1 MDLHGLDDVIDNE
14 APDSPADDRPLV
26 LVTLFGG
33 GWYREI
39 LKISER
45 LPAEKFRFAYAYGY
59 LDKVHGAADLPMPH
73 PGERLPIRFLGPTR
87 KRWFGRFV
95 NGWNFLVACVEA
107 FRIVRKLRPDV
118 ILGLSTASS
127 AALFLAGRMFGA
139 RCIYVESLTRVDDL
153 SLTGRIVY
161 HTRLANV
168 VYGQWPQLCRRLPRV
183 RYAGAVL

>member
-1 MDLHGLDDVIDNE
+1 MIDDESQHSTTD
-14 APDSPADDRPLV
+14 ARPLV

-39 LKISER
+39 LRISER
-45 LPAEKFRFAYAYGY
+45 LPADKFRFAYAYGY
-59 LDKVHGAADLPMPH
+59 LGNVHGAADLPMPH

-87 KRWFGRFV
+87 RHRLSRFV
-95 NGWNFLVACVEA
+95 NGWNFMAACVEA
-107 FRIVRKLRPDV
+107 FRMVRRLRPDV
-118 ILGLSTASS
+118 ILGMSTASS
-127 AALFLAGRMFGA
+127 AALFLAGRLHGA

-168 VYGQWPQLCRRLPRV
+168 IYGQWPQLSRRLPRV